1 MKCKMELNNL
11 PMINQEIIWPTQIKK
26 QSITNQ
32 TFFTPIIIL
41 NWPYR
46 TTT

>member
-1 MKCKMELNNL
+1 MKRKMELNNL
-11 PMINQEIIWPTQIKK
+11 PMINQEIIWPTLIKN

-32 TFFTPIIIL
+32 TFFTPTIIL